1 MVKKCFDFLR
11 PYLSELTSE
20 SKAEFSSKGHNSNGA
35 ASGPTKNLADIKS
48 QTNDIWK
55 DSISKRYRDSSKQS
69 KTTETGPKDTSV
81 NVEDKKKSVFQ
92 FFSKYN
98 GNSNSK
104 DNGYESA
111 ETLR

>member
-35 ASGPTKNLADIKS
+35 ASEPTKNLADIKS

-69 KTTETGPKDTSV
+69 KTIETGPKDTSV